1 MHRIQ
6 GDIVRTTSL
15 QVSGYRFLLRRL
27 ELALVIGD
35 PRMAHDPLRAQR
47 RSIGV
52 GLLLS
57 ALIAGGAVMLSLLR
71 PAPSI
76 DDAALVAD
84 EQGSLHVRLEDG
96 FHPVSNVASA
106 RLVLRQP
113 VEVKNSTAALIQEG
127 NGGAPMGPAVGI
139 GHVPGLNP
147 APLRQWLV
155 CDTSE
160 AAGKPDTLQVRAV
173 GEAESYQRGVVRSG
187 KAVWLIDGTKRSLA
201 EGGAARALGAVE
213 IPMAAELLNRFDEQA
228 DSLLPRGLSGLKKPF
243 HRAGTVA
250 HAGDRAFL
258 VGRGGVSEVTG
269 PRREYVEALAP
280 GGSFDAELGAVMAQP
295 TIDLLPNVPDRE
307 ASWAHP
313 EQTCLGEKG
322 LAEPAGDAD
331 EAGDGKRAGAADGAA
346 DGAGDA
352 AGDGPADEAGA
363 DGKDGSKDAGAADGA
378 DEAAAQDPR
387 AVYAGPA
394 GTSALLTER
403 GFFLVDATGT
413 RFTVGKAE
421 DLTALGFTEH
431 TQVPWR
437 VISGLPEGG
446 VLSEANAR
454 ATSTSTNATANT
466 AESTNGTR

>member
-6 GDIVRTTSL
+6 GEIVRTTSL

-52 GLLLS
+52 GFLVS

-106 RLVLRQP
+106 RLMLRQP

-147 APLRQWLV
+147 APVQQWLV

-173 GEAESYQRGVVRSG
+173 EEVESYQRGVVRSG

-213 IPMAAELLNRFDEQA
+213 ISMAPELLNRFDEQG
-228 DSLLPRGLSGLKKPF
+228 DSLIPRGLSGLKKPF

-280 GGSFDAELGAVMAQP
+280 GGSFDADLGAVMAQP
-295 TIDLLPNVPDRE
+295 TVDLLPNVPDRE
-307 ASWAHP
+307 VSWAHP
-313 EQTCLGEKG
+313 EHSCLGEKG
-322 LAEPAGDAD
+322 LAEPAGDG
-331 EAGDGKRAGAADGAA
+331 EGEGAGDSGGSGDGSGARAGA
-346 DGAGDA
+346 GDKEE
-352 AGDGPADEAGA
+352 GPAP
-363 DGKDGSKDAGAADGA
+363 
-378 DEAAAQDPR
+378 DPR
-387 AVYAGPA
+387 AAYAGPA

-403 GFFLVDATGT
+403 GFFLIDATGT

-454 ATSTSTNATANT
+454 ATSTSTRATANT

>member
-1 MHRIQ
+1 M
-6 GDIVRTTSL
+6 RTTSL

-52 GLLLS
+52 GFLVS

-147 APLRQWLV
+147 APVQQWLV

-160 AAGKPDTLQVRAV
+160 AAGKPDTLQVKAV
-173 GEAESYQRGVVRSG
+173 GKVESYQRGVVRSG
-187 KAVWLIDGTKRSLA
+187 KAVWLIDGAKRTLA

-213 IPMAAELLNRFDEQA
+213 IPMAPELLNRFDEQA
-228 DSLLPRGLSGLKKPF
+228 DSLIPRGLSGLKKPF

-280 GGSFDAELGAVMAQP
+280 GGSFDSELGAVMAQP
-295 TIDLLPNVPDRE
+295 TVELLPNVPDRE
-307 ASWAHP
+307 VSWAHP
-313 EQTCLGEKG
+313 EHSCLGEKG
-322 LAEPAGDAD
+322 LAEPAGDGQG
-331 EAGDGKRAGAADGAA
+331 ESTGATQGAA
-346 DGAGDA
+346 DGAG
-352 AGDGPADEAGA
+352 AGTGGTGEA
-363 DGKDGSKDAGAADGA
+363 S
-378 DEAAAQDPR
+378 AQDPR
-387 AVYAGPA
+387 AAYAGPA

-403 GFFLVDATGT
+403 GFFLIDATGT

-454 ATSTSTNATANT
+454 ATSTSTKATANT

>member
-1 MHRIQ
+1 M
-6 GDIVRTTSL
+6 RTTSL

-27 ELALVIGD
+27 ELALIIGD

-147 APLRQWLV
+147 APVRRWLV

-173 GEAESYQRGVVRSG
+173 GEVASYQRGVVRSG

-213 IPMAAELLNRFDEQA
+213 IPMAPELLNRFDEQT
-228 DSLLPRGLSGLKKPF
+228 DSLIPRGLSGLKKPF

-258 VGRGGVSEVTG
+258 VGHGGVSEVTG

-295 TIDLLPNVPDRE
+295 MIDLLPNVPDRE

-313 EQTCLGEKG
+313 EQSCLGEKG
-322 LAEPAGDAD
+322 LAEPAGDGD
-331 EAGDGKRAGAADGAA
+331 GKSTGTDGDGDGKRTGAGDGAA
-346 DGAGDA
+346 GGEAGGEADGSAGGAGTESKDDA
-352 AGDGPADEAGA
+352 AG
-363 DGKDGSKDAGAADGA
+363 
-378 DEAAAQDPR
+378 QDPR
-387 AVYAGPA
+387 AAYAGPA

-454 ATSTSTNATANT
+454 ATSTSTKATANT
-466 AESTNGTR
+466 AESANGTR

>member
-1 MHRIQ
+1 M
-6 GDIVRTTSL
+6 RTTSL

-52 GLLLS
+52 GFLVS

-106 RLVLRQP
+106 RLMLRQP

-147 APLRQWLV
+147 APVQQWLV

-173 GEAESYQRGVVRSG
+173 GEVESYQRGVVRSG

-213 IPMAAELLNRFDEQA
+213 ISMAPELLNRFDEQG
-228 DSLLPRGLSGLKKPF
+228 DSLIPRGLSGLKKPF

-280 GGSFDAELGAVMAQP
+280 GGSFDADLGAVMAQP
-295 TIDLLPNVPDRE
+295 TVDLLPNVPDRE
-307 ASWAHP
+307 VSWAHP
-313 EQTCLGEKG
+313 EHSCLGEKG
-322 LAEPAGDAD
+322 LAEPAGDG
-331 EAGDGKRAGAADGAA
+331 EGEGAGDSGGSGDGSGARAGA
-346 DGAGDA
+346 GDKEE
-352 AGDGPADEAGA
+352 GPAP
-363 DGKDGSKDAGAADGA
+363 
-378 DEAAAQDPR
+378 DPR
-387 AVYAGPA
+387 AAYAGPA

-403 GFFLVDATGT
+403 GFFLIDATGT

-454 ATSTSTNATANT
+454 ATSTSTRATANT

>member
-1 MHRIQ
+1 M
-6 GDIVRTTSL
+6 RTTSL

-52 GLLLS
+52 GFLVS

-106 RLVLRQP
+106 RLMLRQP

-147 APLRQWLV
+147 APVQQWLV

-173 GEAESYQRGVVRSG
+173 EEVESYQRGVVRSG

-213 IPMAAELLNRFDEQA
+213 ISMAPELLNRFDEQG
-228 DSLLPRGLSGLKKPF
+228 DSLIPRGLSGLKKPF

-280 GGSFDAELGAVMAQP
+280 GGSFEADLGAVMAQP
-295 TIDLLPNVPDRE
+295 TVDLLPNVPDRE
-307 ASWAHP
+307 VSWAHP
-313 EQTCLGEKG
+313 EHSCLGEKG
-322 LAEPAGDAD
+322 LAEPAGDG
-331 EAGDGKRAGAADGAA
+331 EGEGAGDSGGSGDGSGARAGA
-346 DGAGDA
+346 GDKEE
-352 AGDGPADEAGA
+352 GPAP
-363 DGKDGSKDAGAADGA
+363 
-378 DEAAAQDPR
+378 DPR
-387 AVYAGPA
+387 AAYAGPA

-403 GFFLVDATGT
+403 GFFLIDATGT

-454 ATSTSTNATANT
+454 ATSTSTRATANT

>member
-1 MHRIQ
+1 M
-6 GDIVRTTSL
+6 RTTSL

-52 GLLLS
+52 GFLVS

-147 APLRQWLV
+147 APVQQWLV

-160 AAGKPDTLQVRAV
+160 AAGKPDTLQVKAV
-173 GEAESYQRGVVRSG
+173 GKVESYQRGVVHSG
-187 KAVWLIDGTKRSLA
+187 KAVWLIDGAKRTLA

-213 IPMAAELLNRFDEQA
+213 IPMAPELLNRFDEQA
-228 DSLLPRGLSGLKKPF
+228 DSLIPRGLSGLKKPF

-295 TIDLLPNVPDRE
+295 TVELLPNVPDRE
-307 ASWAHP
+307 VSWAHP
-313 EQTCLGEKG
+313 EHSCLGEKG
-322 LAEPAGDAD
+322 LAEPAGDGQG
-331 EAGDGKRAGAADGAA
+331 ESTGATQGAA
-346 DGAGDA
+346 DGAG
-352 AGDGPADEAGA
+352 AGTGGKEDGP
-363 DGKDGSKDAGAADGA
+363 
-378 DEAAAQDPR
+378 AQDPR
-387 AVYAGPA
+387 AAYAGPA

-403 GFFLVDATGT
+403 GFFLIDATGT

-454 ATSTSTNATANT
+454 ATSTSTKATANT

>member
-1 MHRIQ
+1 MWRMRQDRRPRTPEATHTIQ
-6 GDIVRTTSL
+6 GEIVRTTSL

-84 EQGSLHVRLEDG
+84 EHGSLHVRLEDG

-147 APLRQWLV
+147 APVRQWLV

-173 GEAESYQRGVVRSG
+173 GEVESYQRGVVRSG
-187 KAVWLIDGTKRSLA
+187 ETVWLIDGTKRSLA

-213 IPMAAELLNRFDEQA
+213 IPMAPELLNRFDEKA
-228 DSLLPRGLSGLKKPF
+228 DSLIPRGHSGLKKPF

-258 VGRGGVSEVTG
+258 VGHGGVSEVTG
-269 PRREYVEALAP
+269 PRREYVEALAG

-295 TIDLLPNVPDRE
+295 MIDLLSNVPDRE
-307 ASWAHP
+307 AAWAHP
-313 EQTCLGEKG
+313 EQVCLGERG
-322 LAEPAGDAD
+322 LAEPAGD
-331 EAGDGKRAGAADGAA
+331 GDGKRAGA
-346 DGAGDA
+346 
-352 AGDGPADEAGA
+352 GDGPADGSGTE
-363 DGKDGSKDAGAADGA
+363 GKDEGAG
-378 DEAAAQDPR
+378 QDPR
-387 AVYAGPA
+387 AAYAGPA

-454 ATSTSTNATANT
+454 ATSTSTKATANT
-466 AESTNGTR
+466 ADSTNGTR

>member
-1 MHRIQ
+1 M
-6 GDIVRTTSL
+6 RTTSL

-52 GLLLS
+52 GFLVS

-147 APLRQWLV
+147 APVQQWLV

-160 AAGKPDTLQVRAV
+160 AAGKPDTLQVKAV
-173 GEAESYQRGVVRSG
+173 GKVESYQRGVVHSG
-187 KAVWLIDGTKRSLA
+187 KAVWLIDGAKRTLA

-213 IPMAAELLNRFDEQA
+213 IPMAPELLNRFDEQA
-228 DSLLPRGLSGLKKPF
+228 DSLIPRGLSGLKKPF

-280 GGSFDAELGAVMAQP
+280 GGSFDSELGAVMAQP
-295 TIDLLPNVPDRE
+295 TVELLPNVPDRE
-307 ASWAHP
+307 VSWAHP
-313 EQTCLGEKG
+313 EHSCLGEKG
-322 LAEPAGDAD
+322 LAEPAGDGQG
-331 EAGDGKRAGAADGAA
+331 ESTGATQGAA
-346 DGAGDA
+346 DGAG
-352 AGDGPADEAGA
+352 AGTGGTGEA
-363 DGKDGSKDAGAADGA
+363 S
-378 DEAAAQDPR
+378 AQDPR
-387 AVYAGPA
+387 AAYAGPA

-403 GFFLVDATGT
+403 GFFLIDATGT

-454 ATSTSTNATANT
+454 ATSTSTKATANT

>member
-1 MHRIQ
+1 M
-6 GDIVRTTSL
+6 RTTSL

-52 GLLLS
+52 GFLVS

-147 APLRQWLV
+147 APVQQWLV

-160 AAGKPDTLQVRAV
+160 AAGKPDTLQVKAV
-173 GEAESYQRGVVRSG
+173 GKVESYQRGVVRSG
-187 KAVWLIDGTKRSLA
+187 KAVWLIDGAKRSLA

-213 IPMAAELLNRFDEQA
+213 IPMAPELLNRFDEQA
-228 DSLLPRGLSGLKKPF
+228 DSLIPRGLSGLKKPF

-280 GGSFDAELGAVMAQP
+280 GGSFDSELGAVMAQP
-295 TIDLLPNVPDRE
+295 TVELLPNVPDRE
-307 ASWAHP
+307 VSWAHP
-313 EQTCLGEKG
+313 EQSCLGEKG
-322 LAEPAGDAD
+322 LAEPAGDGQG
-331 EAGDGKRAGAADGAA
+331 ESTGATQGAA
-346 DGAGDA
+346 DGAG
-352 AGDGPADEAGA
+352 AGTGGTGEA
-363 DGKDGSKDAGAADGA
+363 S
-378 DEAAAQDPR
+378 AQDPR
-387 AVYAGPA
+387 AAYAGPA

-403 GFFLVDATGT
+403 GFFLIDATGT

-454 ATSTSTNATANT
+454 ATSTSTKATANT

>member
-1 MHRIQ
+1 M
-6 GDIVRTTSL
+6 RTTSL

-147 APLRQWLV
+147 APLREWLV

-173 GEAESYQRGVVRSG
+173 REAESYQRGVVRSG
-187 KAVWLIDGTKRSLA
+187 KAVWLIHGTKRSLA
-201 EGGAARALGAVE
+201 EGGAARALGAAE
-213 IPMAAELLNRFDEQA
+213 IPMAPELLNRFDEQA
-228 DSLLPRGLSGLKKPF
+228 DSLIPRGLSGLKKPF

-322 LAEPAGDAD
+322 LAEPAGDGD
-331 EAGDGKRAGAADGAA
+331 GAGDGKHAGAGGDGKHVGAT
-346 DGAGDA
+346 DGAGDR
-352 AGDGPADEAGA
+352 AGDGLAAGA
-363 DGKDGSKDAGAADGA
+363 GGDGKDEGAGDGA
-378 DEAAAQDPR
+378 NEAAAQDPR
-387 AVYAGPA
+387 AAYAGPA
-394 GTSALLTER
+394 GTSVLLTER

>member
-1 MHRIQ
+1 M
-6 GDIVRTTSL
+6 RTTSL

-147 APLRQWLV
+147 APVRQWLV

-173 GEAESYQRGVVRSG
+173 GEAASYQRGVVRSG

-213 IPMAAELLNRFDEQA
+213 IPMAPELLNRFDEQA
-228 DSLLPRGLSGLKKPF
+228 DSLIPRGLSGLKKPF

-258 VGRGGVSEVTG
+258 VGHGGVSEVTG

-295 TIDLLPNVPDRE
+295 MIALLPNVPDRE

-313 EQTCLGEKG
+313 EQSCLGEKG
-322 LAEPAGDAD
+322 LAEPAGDGD
-331 EAGDGKRAGAADGAA
+331 GKSTGTDGDGDGKRTGAGDGAADGAA
-346 DGAGDA
+346 DREADGSAGGAGTESKDDA
-352 AGDGPADEAGA
+352 AG
-363 DGKDGSKDAGAADGA
+363 
-378 DEAAAQDPR
+378 QDPR
-387 AVYAGPA
+387 AAYAGPA

-403 GFFLVDATGT
+403 GFFLIDATGT

-454 ATSTSTNATANT
+454 ATSTSTKATANT

>member
-1 MHRIQ
+1 M
-6 GDIVRTTSL
+6 RTTSL

-147 APLRQWLV
+147 APVQQWLV

-160 AAGKPDTLQVRAV
+160 AAGKPDTLQVKAV
-173 GEAESYQRGVVRSG
+173 EEVESYQRGVVRSG

-213 IPMAAELLNRFDEQA
+213 ISMAPELLNRFDEQG
-228 DSLLPRGLSGLKKPF
+228 DSLIPRGLSGLKKPF

-280 GGSFDAELGAVMAQP
+280 GGSFDADLGAVMAQP
-295 TIDLLPNVPDRE
+295 TVDLLPNVPDRE
-307 ASWAHP
+307 VSWAHP
-313 EQTCLGEKG
+313 EHSCLGEKG
-322 LAEPAGDAD
+322 LAEPAGDG
-331 EAGDGKRAGAADGAA
+331 EGEGAGDSGGSGDGSGARAGA
-346 DGAGDA
+346 GDKEEGQA
-352 AGDGPADEAGA
+352 P
-363 DGKDGSKDAGAADGA
+363 
-378 DEAAAQDPR
+378 DPR
-387 AVYAGPA
+387 AAYAGPA

-403 GFFLVDATGT
+403 GFFLIDATGT

-454 ATSTSTNATANT
+454 ATSTSTRATANT

>member
-1 MHRIQ
+1 M
-6 GDIVRTTSL
+6 RTTSL

-52 GLLLS
+52 GFLVS

-106 RLVLRQP
+106 RLMLRQP

-147 APLRQWLV
+147 APVQQWLV

-160 AAGKPDTLQVRAV
+160 AAGKPDTLQVKAV
-173 GEAESYQRGVVRSG
+173 EEVESYQRGVVRSG

-213 IPMAAELLNRFDEQA
+213 ISMAPELLNRFDEQG
-228 DSLLPRGLSGLKKPF
+228 DSLIPRGLSGLKKPF

-280 GGSFDAELGAVMAQP
+280 GGSFDADLGAVMAQP
-295 TIDLLPNVPDRE
+295 TVDLLPNVPDRE
-307 ASWAHP
+307 VSWAHP
-313 EQTCLGEKG
+313 EHSCLGEKG
-322 LAEPAGDAD
+322 LAEPAGDG
-331 EAGDGKRAGAADGAA
+331 EGEGAGDSGGSGDGSGARAGA
-346 DGAGDA
+346 GDKEEGQA
-352 AGDGPADEAGA
+352 P
-363 DGKDGSKDAGAADGA
+363 
-378 DEAAAQDPR
+378 DPR
-387 AVYAGPA
+387 AAYAGPA

-403 GFFLVDATGT
+403 GFFLIDATGT

-454 ATSTSTNATANT
+454 ATSTSTRATANT

>member
-1 MHRIQ
+1 M
-6 GDIVRTTSL
+6 RTTSL

-52 GLLLS
+52 GFLVS

-147 APLRQWLV
+147 APVQQWLV

-160 AAGKPDTLQVRAV
+160 AAGKPDTLQVKAV
-173 GEAESYQRGVVRSG
+173 GKVESYQRGVVRSG
-187 KAVWLIDGTKRSLA
+187 KAVWLIDGAKRSLA

-213 IPMAAELLNRFDEQA
+213 IPMAPELLNRFDEQA
-228 DSLLPRGLSGLKKPF
+228 DSLIPRGLSGLKKPF

-280 GGSFDAELGAVMAQP
+280 GGSFDSELGAVMAQP
-295 TIDLLPNVPDRE
+295 TVELLPNVPDRE
-307 ASWAHP
+307 VSWAHP
-313 EQTCLGEKG
+313 EHSCLGEKG
-322 LAEPAGDAD
+322 LAEPAGDGQG
-331 EAGDGKRAGAADGAA
+331 ESTGATQGAA
-346 DGAGDA
+346 DGAG
-352 AGDGPADEAGA
+352 AGTGGKEDGP
-363 DGKDGSKDAGAADGA
+363 
-378 DEAAAQDPR
+378 AQDPR
-387 AVYAGPA
+387 AAYAGPA

-403 GFFLVDATGT
+403 GFFLIDATGT

-454 ATSTSTNATANT
+454 ATSTSTKATANT

>member
-1 MHRIQ
+1 M
-6 GDIVRTTSL
+6 RTTSL

-52 GLLLS
+52 GFLVS

-106 RLVLRQP
+106 RLMLRQP

-147 APLRQWLV
+147 APVQQWLV

-160 AAGKPDTLQVRAV
+160 AAGKPDTLQVKAV
-173 GEAESYQRGVVRSG
+173 EEVESYQRGVVRSG

-213 IPMAAELLNRFDEQA
+213 ISMAPELLNRFDEQG
-228 DSLLPRGLSGLKKPF
+228 DSLIPRGLSGLKKPF

-280 GGSFDAELGAVMAQP
+280 GGSFDADLGAVMAQP
-295 TIDLLPNVPDRE
+295 TVDLLPNVPDRE
-307 ASWAHP
+307 VSWAHP
-313 EQTCLGEKG
+313 EHSCLGEKG
-322 LAEPAGDAD
+322 LAEPAGDG
-331 EAGDGKRAGAADGAA
+331 EGEGAGDSGGSGDGSGARAGA
-346 DGAGDA
+346 GDKEE
-352 AGDGPADEAGA
+352 GPAP
-363 DGKDGSKDAGAADGA
+363 
-378 DEAAAQDPR
+378 DPR
-387 AVYAGPA
+387 AAYAGPA

-403 GFFLVDATGT
+403 GFFLIDATGT

-454 ATSTSTNATANT
+454 ATSTSTRATANT

>member
-1 MHRIQ
+1 M
-6 GDIVRTTSL
+6 RTTSL

-147 APLRQWLV
+147 APVRQWLV

-173 GEAESYQRGVVRSG
+173 GEVESYQRGVVRSG

-213 IPMAAELLNRFDEQA
+213 ISMAPELLNRFDEQG
-228 DSLLPRGLSGLKKPF
+228 DSLIPRGLSGLKKPF

-280 GGSFDAELGAVMAQP
+280 GGSFDADLGAVMAQP
-295 TIDLLPNVPDRE
+295 TVDLLPNVPDRE
-307 ASWAHP
+307 VSWAHP
-313 EQTCLGEKG
+313 EHSCLGEKG
-322 LAEPAGDAD
+322 LAEPAGDG
-331 EAGDGKRAGAADGAA
+331 EGEGAGDSGGSGDGSGARAGA
-346 DGAGDA
+346 GDKEE
-352 AGDGPADEAGA
+352 GPAP
-363 DGKDGSKDAGAADGA
+363 
-378 DEAAAQDPR
+378 DPR
-387 AVYAGPA
+387 AAYAGPA

-403 GFFLVDATGT
+403 GFFLIDATGT

-454 ATSTSTNATANT
+454 ATSTSTRATANT

>member
-1 MHRIQ
+1 M
-6 GDIVRTTSL
+6 RTTSL

-84 EQGSLHVRLEDG
+84 EQGSLHIRLEDG

-147 APLRQWLV
+147 APVRQWLV

-173 GEAESYQRGVVRSG
+173 GEVGSYQRGVVRSG

-213 IPMAAELLNRFDEQA
+213 ISMAPELLNRFDEQG
-228 DSLLPRGLSGLKKPF
+228 DSLIPRGLSGLKKPF

-280 GGSFDAELGAVMAQP
+280 GGSFDADLGAVMAQP
-295 TIDLLPNVPDRE
+295 TVDLLPNVPDRE
-307 ASWAHP
+307 VSWAHP
-313 EQTCLGEKG
+313 EHSCLGEKG
-322 LAEPAGDAD
+322 LAEPAGDG
-331 EAGDGKRAGAADGAA
+331 EGEGAGDSGGSGDGSGARAGA
-346 DGAGDA
+346 GDKEE
-352 AGDGPADEAGA
+352 GPAP
-363 DGKDGSKDAGAADGA
+363 
-378 DEAAAQDPR
+378 DPR
-387 AVYAGPA
+387 AAYAGPA

-403 GFFLVDATGT
+403 GFFLIDATGT

-454 ATSTSTNATANT
+454 ATSTSTRATANT

>member
-1 MHRIQ
+1 M
-6 GDIVRTTSL
+6 RTTSL

-52 GLLLS
+52 GFLVS

-127 NGGAPMGPAVGI
+127 NGGASMGPAVGI

-147 APLRQWLV
+147 APVQQWLV

-160 AAGKPDTLQVRAV
+160 AAGKPDTLQVKAV
-173 GEAESYQRGVVRSG
+173 EEVESYQRGVVRSG

-213 IPMAAELLNRFDEQA
+213 ISMAPELLNRFDEQA
-228 DSLLPRGLSGLKKPF
+228 DSLIPRGLSGLKKPF

-258 VGRGGVSEVTG
+258 VGRGGVAEVTG
-269 PRREYVEALAP
+269 PRRQYVEALAP
-280 GGSFDAELGAVMAQP
+280 GGSFDADLGAVMAQP

-307 ASWAHP
+307 VSWGHP
-313 EQTCLGEKG
+313 EHSCLGEKG
-322 LAEPAGDAD
+322 LAEPAAD
-331 EAGDGKRAGAADGAA
+331 GEGEGAGDSGGSGDGSA
-346 DGAGDA
+346 DGAGGRDGA
-352 AGDGPADEAGA
+352 GGTGDGPAP
-363 DGKDGSKDAGAADGA
+363 
-378 DEAAAQDPR
+378 DPR
-387 AVYAGPA
+387 AAYAGPA

-403 GFFLVDATGT
+403 GFFLIDATGT

-421 DLTALGFTEH
+421 DLTALGFTKH

-454 ATSTSTNATANT
+454 ATSTSTKATANT

>member
-1 MHRIQ
+1 
-6 GDIVRTTSL
+6 
-15 QVSGYRFLLRRL
+15 
-27 ELALVIGD
+27 
-35 PRMAHDPLRAQR
+35 
-47 RSIGV
+47 
-52 GLLLS
+52 
-57 ALIAGGAVMLSLLR
+57 
-71 PAPSI
+71 
-76 DDAALVAD
+76 
-84 EQGSLHVRLEDG
+84 
-96 FHPVSNVASA
+96 
-106 RLVLRQP
+106 
-113 VEVKNSTAALIQEG
+113 
-127 NGGAPMGPAVGI
+127 MGPAVGI

-147 APLRQWLV
+147 APVQQWLV

-160 AAGKPDTLQVRAV
+160 AAGKPDTLQVKAV
-173 GEAESYQRGVVRSG
+173 GKVESYQRGVVHSG
-187 KAVWLIDGTKRSLA
+187 KAVWLIDGDKRTLA

-213 IPMAAELLNRFDEQA
+213 IPMAPELLNRFDEQA
-228 DSLLPRGLSGLKKPF
+228 DSLIPRGLSGLKKPF

-295 TIDLLPNVPDRE
+295 TVELLPNVPDRE
-307 ASWAHP
+307 VSWAHP
-313 EQTCLGEKG
+313 EQSCLGEKG
-322 LAEPAGDAD
+322 LAEPAGDGQG
-331 EAGDGKRAGAADGAA
+331 ESTGATQGAA
-346 DGAGDA
+346 DGAG
-352 AGDGPADEAGA
+352 AGTGGKEDGP
-363 DGKDGSKDAGAADGA
+363 
-378 DEAAAQDPR
+378 AQDPR
-387 AVYAGPA
+387 AAYAGPA

-403 GFFLVDATGT
+403 GFFLIDATGT

-454 ATSTSTNATANT
+454 ATSTSTKATANT